1 MDHES
6 YELLR
11 HQHSSYCY
19 PVFSFCMC
27 ILCSCVHFSVCVS
40 FVLVPPSLISC
51 FILKVISSGG
61 CLFVCVFYCLPLFF
75 SQLCQCSFPSSVY
88 LVAVFPFGVSKIIVF
103 ANPLFSLL
111 DFCVWDLCYFLILR
125 CFFMDLSCFQAFWLP
140 IKAACFILSIKL
152 ESISTPNR

>member
-11 HQHSSYCY
+11 HWHSSYCY

-61 CLFVCVFYCLPLFF
+61 CLCVCVFTAFL
-75 SQLCQCSFPSSVY
+75 CSFPSFVSV
-88 LVAVFPFGVSKIIVF
+88 P
-103 ANPLFSLL
+103 SLL
-111 DFCVWDLCYFLILR
+111 VCI
-125 CFFMDLSCFQAFWLP
+125 
-140 IKAACFILSIKL
+140 
-152 ESISTPNR
+152 